1 MFCYLKTGEE
11 KMNIELA
18 LKEVI
23 YYVENGV
30 KDSKGNDLPIFK
42 YQGLIPE
49 QQYFMIG
56 TNPRSYDSKYYGFIN
71 YGVFIAKAYPI
82 W

>member
-30 KDSKGNDLPIFK
+30 KDSKGNERKFDCLDLMDILTK
-42 YQGLIPE
+42 YGVYKLQ
-49 QQYFMIG
+49 
-56 TNPRSYDSKYYGFIN
+56 FIN
-71 YGVFIAKAYPI
+71 PTEIAKQN
-82 W
+82 WDNTH